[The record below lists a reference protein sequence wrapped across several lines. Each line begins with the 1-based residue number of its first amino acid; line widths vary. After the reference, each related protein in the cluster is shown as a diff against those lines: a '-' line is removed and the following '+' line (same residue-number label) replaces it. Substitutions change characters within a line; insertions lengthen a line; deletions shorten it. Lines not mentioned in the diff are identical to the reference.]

1 MKRLTFERIGII
13 LFCAT
18 LIGSGALTVGN
29 HAKSIAAKT
38 LSGIK
43 SGYASMKRLTF
54 ERIGIILFCATL
66 IGSGALTVGNHAK
79 SIAAKTLSGIKSG
92 YASKGISG
100 GIIGGISGLEAGVNE
115 NVFARTAY
123 INLYG
128 LSARLLNKHYIIETN
143 ATNSVVKDNND
154 FLQFISFPVDTAP
167 YVEKISGIK
176 KTLDELN
183 TPLLYVQTPLKT
195 IEDYTQMPEGIV
207 DYANSNTDTFLT
219 QLEEAGID
227 VLDLRQ
233 NVIQTPLKTIEDYT
247 QMPEGIV
254 DYANSNTDT
263 FLTQLEEAG
272 IDVLDLRQNVKEE
285 GLELDKLFYRTDH
298 HWTTQTALWAVGE
311 VVDYLKQNLG
321 MDLDPKHVYTNSEEL
336 DKLFYRTDHH
346 WTTQT
351 ALWAVGEVVDYLKQ
365 NLGMDLDPKHVY
377 TNSEFYGSAVYKK
390 SFLGSQGRRVGKY
403 YGGVDDYT
411 LMLPKFDTNYTVT
424 INKTNNSTVTEG
436 TFEEA
441 IVKRHLLDEKDI
453 FTNRYAA

>member
-43 SGYASMKRLTF
+43 SGYAS
-54 ERIGIILFCATL
+54 E
-66 IGSGALTVGNHAK
+66 
-79 SIAAKTLSGIKSG
+79 
-92 YASKGISG
+92 GISG
-100 GIIGGISGLEAGVNE
+100 GITGGISGLESGVNE

-143 ATNSVVKDNND
+143 ATNSVVKDNNE

-167 YVEKISGIK
+167 YVEKISDIK

-183 TPLLYVQTPLKT
+183 TPLLYV
-195 IEDYTQMPEGIV
+195 
-207 DYANSNTDTFLT
+207 
-219 QLEEAGID
+219 
-227 VLDLRQ
+227 
-233 NVIQTPLKTIEDYT
+233 QTPLKTIEDYT

-298 HWTTQTALWAVGE
+298 HWTTQTA
-311 VVDYLKQNLG
+311 
-321 MDLDPKHVYTNSEEL
+321 
-336 DKLFYRTDHH
+336 F
-346 WTTQT
+346 
-351 ALWAVGEVVDYLKQ
+351 WAVGEVVDYLKQ

-377 TNSEFYGSAVYKK
+377 TNSEFYDATLYEK

-453 FTNRYAA
+453 FTNRYAAYFGADYPEVIVENHLANSDKKVLILKDSFAIPFSAFLSTMVGETRLLDTRYYEGDVEEYIKAYQPDLVLYVYKSINTQT

>member
-43 SGYASMKRLTF
+43 SGYAS
-54 ERIGIILFCATL
+54 E
-66 IGSGALTVGNHAK
+66 
-79 SIAAKTLSGIKSG
+79 
-92 YASKGISG
+92 GISG
-100 GIIGGISGLEAGVNE
+100 GITGGISGLEAGVNE
-115 NVFARTAY
+115 NVFARTSY

-167 YVEKISGIK
+167 YVEKIAGIK
-176 KTLDELN
+176 KTLDELD

-195 IEDYTQMPEGIV
+195 IENYTQMPEGIV

-219 QLEEAGID
+219 QLEETGI
-227 VLDLRQ
+227 
-233 NVIQTPLKTIEDYT
+233 E
-247 QMPEGIV
+247 
-254 DYANSNTDT
+254 
-263 FLTQLEEAG
+263 
-272 IDVLDLRQNVKEE
+272 VLDLRQNVKEE
-285 GLELDKLFYRTDH
+285 GLALDQLFYTTDH
-298 HWTTQTALWAVGE
+298 HWTTQTAFWAVGE
-311 VVDYLKQNLG
+311 VVDYLKQSLD
-321 MDLDPKHVYTNSEEL
+321 MDLDPEHIYTNS
-336 DKLFYRTDHH
+336 KFYDST
-346 WTTQT
+346 
-351 ALWAVGEVVDYLKQ
+351 L
-365 NLGMDLDPKHVY
+365 
-377 TNSEFYGSAVYKK
+377 YKK

-403 YGGVDDYT
+403 YGGIDDYT
-411 LMLPKFDTNYTVT
+411 LMLPKFDTNYTIT
-424 INKTNNSTVTEG
+424 INKTNNRTVMEG

-453 FTNRYAA
+453 FTNRYAAYFGADYPEVIVENHLANSDKKVLILKDSFAIPFSAFLSTMVGETRLLDTRYYEGDVEEYIKAYQPDLVLYVYKSINTQA

>member
-1 MKRLTFERIGII
+1 
-13 LFCAT
+13 
-18 LIGSGALTVGN
+18 
-29 HAKSIAAKT
+29 
-38 LSGIK
+38 
-43 SGYASMKRLTF
+43 MKRLTF

-143 ATNSVVKDNND
+143 ATNSVVKDNNE

-233 NVIQTPLKTIEDYT
+233 NV
-247 QMPEGIV
+247 
-254 DYANSNTDT
+254 
-263 FLTQLEEAG
+263 
-272 IDVLDLRQNVKEE
+272 REE

-298 HWTTQTALWAVGE
+298 HWTTQTA
-311 VVDYLKQNLG
+311 
-321 MDLDPKHVYTNSEEL
+321 
-336 DKLFYRTDHH
+336 F
-346 WTTQT
+346 
-351 ALWAVGEVVDYLKQ
+351 WAVGEVVDYLKQ

-453 FTNRYAA
+453 FTNRYAAYFGADYPEVIVENHLANSNKKVLILKDSFAIPFSAFLSTMVGETRLLDTRYYEGDVEEYIKAYQPDLVLYVYKSINTQA